1 MKTIGD
7 AFKQQKFK
15 SAIETYL
22 PDKFIRSLCMRWN
35 DPVTENPG
43 RVSAY
48 IVGGYL
54 AMNEDLPIECYD
66 ELIMLMDIVWDRR
79 KDDVRRDKK

>member
-1 MKTIGD
+1 MKTISD
-7 AFKQQKFK
+7 NLRQREFK

-22 PDKFIRSLCMRWN
+22 PDKFVKSLCMRWN

-54 AMNEDLPIECYD
+54 AMNEDLPIECDD
-66 ELIMLMDIVWDRR
+66 ELIMLMDIVWERR
-79 KDDVRRDKK
+79 KDDRRKQK